1 MTVKQHTINKA
12 DQVDIDH
19 YFMGLALE
27 EAEKAFLKDE
37 VPVGAVL
44 VRDAEVVGRGC
55 NGTEGDKD
63 PTAHA
68 EIVAIRAASGAIGSW
83 RLSGSTLYVTLEP
96 CTMCIGAAI
105 LARVDRLVFG
115 AFDPKSGAVGSLYD
129 IASDERLNHRIK
141 VLPGVRG
148 PECSE
153 LLKRFFKDL
162 RGKRKYKAP
171 SDNASALKDRA

>member
-1 MTVKQHTINKA
+1 MTVKQHTIIKA
-12 DQVDIDH
+12 DQADKDH
-19 YFMGLALE
+19 YFMGLALD
-27 EAEKAFLKDE
+27 EAERAFLKDE

-44 VRDAEVVGRGC
+44 VRDADVVGRGC
-55 NGTEGDKD
+55 NATEGDKD

-83 RLSGSTLYVTLEP
+83 RLSGLTLYVTLEP

-129 IASDERLNHRIK
+129 IASDERLNHRID
-141 VLPGVRG
+141 VLSGVRG
-148 PECSE
+148 SECSE
-153 LLKRFFKDL
+153 ILKRFFKDL
-162 RGKRKYKAP
+162 RERRKDILP
-171 SDNASALKDRA
+171 SNSAEGLKDKA

>member
-1 MTVKQHTINKA
+1 MTVTPLKPAKIDA
-12 DQVDIDH
+12 LESDH
-19 YFMGLALE
+19 YFMGLALD
-27 EAEKAFLKDE
+27 EASQAFLKGE

-44 VRDAEVVGRGC
+44 VRDDEVIGRGF

-68 EIVAIRAASGAIGSW
+68 EIVAIRAASSAIDSW
-83 RLSGSTLYVTLEP
+83 RLTGSTLYVTLEP

-115 AFDPKSGAVGSLYD
+115 AFDPKSGAVGSLFN
-129 IASDERLNHRIK
+129 IASDERLNHRID
-141 VLPGVRG
+141 VLSGVRG
-148 PECSE
+148 VECSK

-162 RGKRKYKAP
+162 RERRKGV
-171 SDNASALKDRA
+171 

>member
-1 MTVKQHTINKA
+1 MTVTPLKPAKIDA
-12 DQVDIDH
+12 LESDH
-19 YFMGLALE
+19 YFMGLALD
-27 EAEKAFLKDE
+27 EASQAFFKGE

-44 VRDAEVVGRGC
+44 VRDDEVIGRGF

-68 EIVAIRAASGAIGSW
+68 EIVAIRAASSAIDSW
-83 RLSGSTLYVTLEP
+83 RLPGSTLYVTLEP

-115 AFDPKSGAVGSLYD
+115 AFDPKSGAVGSLFN
-129 IASDERLNHRIK
+129 IASDERLNHRID
-141 VLPGVRG
+141 VLSGVRG
-148 PECSE
+148 VECSK

-162 RGKRKYKAP
+162 RERRKGV
-171 SDNASALKDRA
+171 

>member
-1 MTVKQHTINKA
+1 MTVTQLTINKA
-12 DQVDIDH
+12 DQRDIDH

-27 EAEKAFLKDE
+27 EAKKAFSKDE
-37 VPVGAVL
+37 VPVGAII

-55 NGTEGDKD
+55 NGIEGDKD

-68 EIVAIRAASGAIGSW
+68 EIVAIRAASAAIDSW
-83 RLSGSTLYVTLEP
+83 RLSGLTLYVTLEP

-115 AFDPKSGAVGSLYD
+115 AVDPKTGAVGSLYN
-129 IASDERLNHRIK
+129 IASEERLNHRID
-141 VLPGVRG
+141 VLSGVRG

-153 LLKRFFKDL
+153 LLKRFFKGL
-162 RGKRKYKAP
+162 RKKGKETAL
-171 SDNASALKDRA
+171 SDNASVLKDSS

>member
-1 MTVKQHTINKA
+1 MTVTQLTTTKT
-12 DQVDIDH
+12 DQVDSDH

-27 EAEKAFLKDE
+27 EAGKAFLKAE
-37 VPVGAVL
+37 VPVGAL
-44 VRDAEVVGRGC
+44 IVRDAEVVGRGY
-55 NGTEGDKD
+55 NGIEGDKD

-68 EIVAIRAASGAIGSW
+68 EIVAIRAASSAIGSW

-115 AFDPKSGAVGSLYD
+115 AFDPKTGAVGSLYN
-129 IASDERLNHRIK
+129 IASDERLNHHID
-141 VLPGVRG
+141 VLSGVRG
-148 PECSE
+148 SECSD

-162 RGKRKYKAP
+162 RGRRKGN
-171 SDNASALKDRA
+171 SSV

>member
-1 MTVKQHTINKA
+1 MTDTQLSINKA
-12 DQVDIDH
+12 DQSDIDH

-27 EAEKAFLKDE
+27 EAQRAFLKDE

-44 VRDAEVVGRGC
+44 VRDAEVVGCGC

-68 EIVAIRAASGAIGSW
+68 EIIAIRAASSAVGNW

-96 CTMCIGAAI
+96 CAMCIGAAI

-115 AFDPKSGAVGSLYD
+115 AFDPKSGAVGSLFN
-129 IASDERLNHRIK
+129 IASDERLNHRID
-141 VLPGVRG
+141 VLSGVREL
-148 PECSE
+148 ECSE
-153 LLKRFFKDL
+153 LLKRFFKEL
-162 RGKRKYKAP
+162 RKKRKEIVL
-171 SDNASALKDRA
+171 SDNAFTLKDTD